1 MVLYCPVRSD
11 TRPNS
16 PFVSLDAAE
25 KAKVAKKPKR
35 HPTHNRCIV
44 NEFGL
49 SEPVSYPYITCDL
62 CHGAPMS
69 FRAMIH
75 PVQPPE
81 RGSVLN
87 LCDLAERS
95 MGSCRKLGGILAGGN
110 FMQFVPVMWSVWGFT
125 ILVMAILF
133 LYRSRLGKDEE
144 DQLFLADSFSN
155 ERTAQQAIIAKVEKV
170 QPIIKVSEI
179 VAAVATL
186 FVIGYYILDIVNQ
199 FK

>member
-1 MVLYCPVRSD
+1 
-11 TRPNS
+11 
-16 PFVSLDAAE
+16 
-25 KAKVAKKPKR
+25 
-35 HPTHNRCIV
+35 
-44 NEFGL
+44 
-49 SEPVSYPYITCDL
+49 
-62 CHGAPMS
+62 
-69 FRAMIH
+69 
-75 PVQPPE
+75 
-81 RGSVLN
+81 
-87 LCDLAERS
+87 
-95 MGSCRKLGGILAGGN
+95 
-110 FMQFVPVMWSVWGFT
+110 MQFVPVMWSVWGFT